1 MNAAFIRFAY
11 GFYEQFYSRNVQR
24 NKTRPARNVRS
35 RSGLIS
41 IALALCPL
49 HAIAQ
54 TAPVAPASP
63 PPTAPQ
69 QPTAAPVGPV
79 VSPPTN
85 SAPPATPPDFS
96 QGPTDPEANTQA
108 QTGAADAVAVAVD
121 ASAQPA
127 ASAPVASTTDAAATA
142 TRPPSW
148 MDGFSF
154 GSYGRV
160 VIATDLRGHVGREA
174 NIVAHGTRVDDQT
187 YTELEVHRDDNF
199 EGGVRTRVVATL
211 AIRGPLFHQSGTWDA
226 QLAVRNLYIE
236 ARDVL
241 TRGLALWVGSR
252 MYRGD
257 DIYLLNWWPMDNLNT
272 VGAGG
277 RYDLGNYL
285 TFAVHGGTNRLDSS
299 YQYQSIRVIPR
310 DGIGAVNVA
319 LLDRPRFLG
328 SLKTTLWLNGRD
340 ARRGVKLSLYGE
352 GHTLPEGV
360 RQQLET
366 GERELLP
373 SDGGYV
379 VGAQV
384 GAYTGQ
390 RNTYV
395 NLFFRY
401 AQGLA
406 SYGDLAVPYTLS
418 AVQTSA
424 RARDV
429 VLALAGNF
437 EHGWFGLLAGAYLR
451 YFRDA
456 DPALYGR
463 NDQWEGTFVLRPT
476 AWIGQ
481 HAGISVEGSWQ
492 RVTYNTLDMVSGQP
506 KSGSAWRFAVI
517 PFVTPAGRGSF
528 TRPHLRAIYA
538 ATLRDD
544 GALRLYAP
552 DDPFA
557 RNSIEHYLALSC
569 EWWFNSSYL

>member
-1 MNAAFIRFAY
+1 MRLKYTSATSLVFATLLL
-11 GFYEQFYSRNVQR
+11 SVHS
-24 NKTRPARNVRS
+24 A
-35 RSGLIS
+35 
-41 IALALCPL
+41 
-49 HAIAQ
+49 AQ
-54 TAPVAPASP
+54 TAATSPTQVVPEAPTTSAPSQTVPSSTPSP
-63 PPTAPQ
+63 GT
-69 QPTAAPVGPV
+69 
-79 VSPPTN
+79 S
-85 SAPPATPPDFS
+85 SAPPATPADFTP
-96 QGPTDPEANTQA
+96 GPTDPE
-108 QTGAADAVAVAVD
+108 
-121 ASAQPA
+121 PA
-127 ASAPVASTTDAAATA
+127 ASPPVNTPPQNPAQNTANSNNAPATPPA
-142 TRPPSW
+142 RPASW

-174 NIVAHGTRVDDQT
+174 NIVAHGTRIDDQT

-199 EGGVRTRVVATL
+199 DGGVRTRVVATL

-257 DIYLLNWWPMDNLNT
+257 DIYLLNWWPLDNLNT
-272 VGAGG
+272 VGGG
-277 RYDLGNYL
+277 ARYDLGNYVTL
-285 TFAVHGGTNRLDSS
+285 AMHGGTNRLDSN

-310 DGIGAVNVA
+310 DGIGAVSVA

-328 SLKTTLWLNGRD
+328 SVKGTFWLNGRD
-340 ARRGVKLSLYGE
+340 ARRGVKLSVYGE

-360 RQQLET
+360 RQQPET
-366 GERELLP
+366 GARELLP
-373 SDGGYV
+373 SDGGFV
-379 VGAQV
+379 LGGQV
-384 GAYTGQ
+384 GAYTGE

-406 SYGDLAVPYTLS
+406 AYGDLAVPYTLS
-418 AVQTSA
+418 AAQTSE

-429 VLALAGNF
+429 VLALAGNY
-437 EHGWFGLLAGAYLR
+437 EYQWFGVLAGAYLR

-456 DPALYGR
+456 DPSLYGR
-463 NDQWEGTFVLRPT
+463 NDQWEGTLVLRPT
-476 AWIGQ
+476 AWFGQ
-481 HAGISVEGSWQ
+481 HVGLSVEGSWQ
-492 RVTYNTLDMVSGQP
+492 KVMYNTLDMVSGQP
-506 KSGSAWRFAVI
+506 RSGSAWRFAVI
-517 PFVTPAGRGSF
+517 PFVTPAGRGNF
-528 TRPHLRAIYA
+528 ARPHLRAIYA
-538 ATLRDD
+538 ATLRDE

-557 RNSIEHYLALSC
+557 RNAIEHYLALSC